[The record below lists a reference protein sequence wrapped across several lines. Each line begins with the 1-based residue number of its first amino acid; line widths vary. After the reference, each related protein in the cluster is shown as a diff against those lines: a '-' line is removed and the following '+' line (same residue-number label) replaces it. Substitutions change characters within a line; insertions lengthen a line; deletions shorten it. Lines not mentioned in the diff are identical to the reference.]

1 MGLVAP
7 VVLHL
12 EAWLEDAWSRA
23 FQQEGLR
30 AGALAVWREAGGGKH
45 IHTHTHTQ
53 TLFIS
58 FYFYF
63 LKFVLECSCFTMLCE
78 FLLQSKM
85 NQLMQTY
92 FPSFLDFLLI
102 QVTQRIDWSALCC
115 RVGSHYLSLLYVVSI
130 VQIHQFQSPNS
141 SYAPFH
147 PWYPYICSPR
157 LCLYFCFVNKIV
169 YTNLQ
174 GQRFREGCFSMF
186 HLSSQLGAL
195 VSVHLQGD
203 MPTVWVGAHPSR

>member
-1 MGLVAP
+1 MKQEVFFFFFHLWQCLLARVLIGWIQRVQLHHLQGLGARILIPPTPTLFPLSALPLAVRGLIQTRVGSPSLQVSAWPNPSPSCPANSHSSGTSPAWEYAPYRLVKAVDLGGQGHDPGNEECNGGEEGGMGLVAP

-78 FLLQSKM
+78 FLL
-85 NQLMQTY
+85 
-92 FPSFLDFLLI
+92 
-102 QVTQRIDWSALCC
+102 
-115 RVGSHYLSLLYVVSI
+115 
-130 VQIHQFQSPNS
+130 
-141 SYAPFH
+141 
-147 PWYPYICSPR
+147 
-157 LCLYFCFVNKIV
+157 
-169 YTNLQ
+169 
-174 GQRFREGCFSMF
+174 
-186 HLSSQLGAL
+186 
-195 VSVHLQGD
+195 
-203 MPTVWVGAHPSR
+203 